1 MVHIGLLQNF
11 TNCLLFFVYHRVFYS
26 LNSVWNKINGMILS
40 HILAG
45 FTRNDWSITWTK
57 FTLKVSLHFLSIW
70 AFFGQT
76 AVCSSPRASLTL
88 FLLLAVEA
96 MLTVSLFL
104 GFFRLDLRGL
114 LMLAANRNNYS
125 SLSWLVLTVAMQYY
139 NEGEIYCQR
148 DQHTFTLKT
157 SRL

>member
-11 TNCLLFFVYHRVFYS
+11 TNWLLFFVYHIQS
-26 LNSVWNKINGMILS
+26 LLFTINDVWNKINGMILS
-40 HILAG
+40 HILAILD

-88 FLLLAVEA
+88 FLLLAVEF
-96 MLTVSLFL
+96 MLTVSLFF

-114 LMLAANRNNYS
+114 LMLAGNRNNYS
-125 SLSWLVLTVAMQYY
+125 SLSWLQYY
-139 NEGEIYCQR
+139 NEGDIYCQR
-148 DQHTFTLKT
+148 DHHTFTLKT